1 MDLVEYRSKRY
12 GTGLRRFEASD
23 FEPRRFRTVVRTLL
37 LAVAMVMLAGASAL
51 ALYRQG
57 PAQPDTSAI
66 TPATVDL
73 GRAIYHGKGTC
84 FACHGQKL
92 EGSQIAPTLMPHTWK
107 DAKNGEFAA
116 IYHVTTDGVP
126 STLMVAY
133 SGGISAA
140 EALAVA
146 SYVWSVGKGKAKP

>member
-1 MDLVEYRSKRY
+1 MAALPTRGFWV
-12 GTGLRRFEASD
+12 A
-23 FEPRRFRTVVRTLL
+23 VRMMLL
-37 LAVAMVMLAGASAL
+37 TVAMMTFAGASAF
-51 ALYRQG
+51 AVHQQG
-57 PAQPDTSAI
+57 TAQPDTSAI

-73 GRAIYHGKGTC
+73 GRAIFHGKGTC

-92 EGSQIAPTLMPHTWK
+92 EGSQMAPTLMPHAWR

-116 IYHVTTDGVP
+116 IYYVATHGVP
-126 STLMVAY
+126 STLMVARP
-133 SGGISAA
+133 GGITPA

>member
-1 MDLVEYRSKRY
+1 MDRVVCRSKRN
-12 GTGLRRFEASD
+12 GADLRRFDASESD
-23 FEPRRFRTVVRTLL
+23 PRRCRTAVRTLL
-37 LAVAMVMLAGASAL
+37 LALVMAMFAGASAL
-51 ALYRQG
+51 ALHQQG
-57 PAQPDTSAI
+57 TVQPDTSAI

-73 GRAIYHGKGTC
+73 GRAIFHGKGTC

-92 EGSQIAPTLMPHTWK
+92 EGSQIAPTLKSHAWR

-116 IYHVTTDGVP
+116 IYRVATHGVP

-133 SGGISAA
+133 PGGITPA

-146 SYVWSVGKGKAKP
+146 SYVWSVSKGKVKP